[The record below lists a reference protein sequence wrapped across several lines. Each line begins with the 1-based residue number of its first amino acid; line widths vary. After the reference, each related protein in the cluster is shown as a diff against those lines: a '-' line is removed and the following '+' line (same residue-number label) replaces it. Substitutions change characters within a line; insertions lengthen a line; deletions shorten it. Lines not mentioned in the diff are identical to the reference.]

1 MKSSHGT
8 IQGYNGQVLVDK
20 KHQVIMHAEALGS
33 SHDHQHQAPTV
44 EGAKENLQNIG
55 YSEDYFEDKI
65 FTADTNYDNQI

>member
-1 MKSSHGT
+1 
-8 IQGYNGQVLVDK
+8 
-20 KHQVIMHAEALGS
+20 MHAEALGS
-33 SHDHQHQAPTV
+33 SHDHQHQVPTV